1 MTYRRSNHS
10 TAGFTL
16 IELLVVIAIIGILIA
31 LLLPAVQ
38 AAREAARIASCSNNL
53 KQIGMA
59 VHSYHDAK
67 GSFPP
72 GGITQG
78 RCCCTPSGICWTIS
92 ILPYL
97 EQQALFDRYNS
108 NAYNEAPVNRVVR
121 EAYMSVYACPSEED
135 AQELAIPESGPPS
148 GDWCNTAPVTYRRG
162 SYRCMQGRIRDWRVW
177 DTDENGTEQGYT
189 PYGWRGIMHT
199 VGTNGLTT
207 ESFGTVKDGTSNT
220 LMVGEL
226 ATFSH
231 PSRRTFWACTYASY
245 NSSAASPE
253 SVSLLPDYDECA
265 ATATH
270 LNFCKRAW
278 GSYHPQGIQ
287 FVLGDGAVRFLSRTI
302 DMQLFSGLGSI
313 DGNELVKVP

>member
-1 MTYRRSNHS
+1 MNRRVSK
-10 TAGFTL
+10 GFTL

-59 VHSYHDAK
+59 VHSYHEAK
-67 GSFPP
+67 GCFPP
-72 GGITQG
+72 GGITEG
-78 RCCCTPSGICWTIS
+78 PCCETLSRICWTIS
-92 ILPYL
+92 ILPFL
-97 EQQALFDRYNS
+97 EHQALFDRYDS
-108 NAYNEAPVNRVVR
+108 NAYNEDPVNRVVR
-121 EAYMSVYACPSEED
+121 EAYMPVYACPSEED
-135 AQELAIPESGPPS
+135 AQELAIPESGPP
-148 GDWCNTAPVTYRRG
+148 GGWGGHALVTYRRG

-207 ESFGTVKDGTSNT
+207 ESLATVKDGASNT

-226 ATFSH
+226 ATYSH

-253 SVSLLPDYDECA
+253 SVSLLPDYDVCA

-313 DGNELVKVP
+313 DGHELVKVP